1 MPAVLGYASLKE
13 ALESQGVTY
22 ELEIVEIN
30 GDTSYRPKVS
40 ARLHMNKE
48 YYLDK
53 WYGLSV
59 PLEVIHT
66 VVEKELAK
74 KYQIYSTTVWTSYV

>member
-1 MPAVLGYASLKE
+1 MPTVLGYTSLRE

-22 ELEIVEIN
+22 ELETVEVN

-40 ARLHMNKE
+40 TRLHINKE

-66 VVEKELAK
+66 IVEQELADR
-74 KYQIYSTTVWTSYV
+74 YRIYSTTVWTSYD

>member
-1 MPAVLGYASLKE
+1 MPTILGYTSLKE

-22 ELEIVEIN
+22 ELEIVEDN
-30 GDTSYRPKVS
+30 GDKSYRPKVS
-40 ARLHMNKE
+40 ARLHINKE

-59 PLEVIHT
+59 PLEIIQS
-66 VVEKELAK
+66 VVEQELAK
-74 KYQIYSTTVWTSYV
+74 KYRIYSTTVWTS